1 MEVVQSQVHKLKTR
15 IDKVVTKN
23 YSSVNNLNF
32 LVPCDALASSAQN
45 VASSPENGNKL
56 LVESLHT
63 ESRHTPE
70 RNMGDL
76 FMHESTVSSH
86 GEVAPH
92 LDMVESTGHPQVGG
106 FFENVS
112 FSFF

>member
-15 IDKVVTKN
+15 IDKVVTEN
-23 YSSVNNLNF
+23 YSSINNLNF
-32 LVPCDALASSAQN
+32 LVPCDALASFAQI

-63 ESRHTPE
+63 ESHHTSE
-70 RNMGDL
+70 RNMRDL
-76 FMHESTVSSH
+76 LMPESTVSSH
-86 GEVAPH
+86 GEVAAH
-92 LDMVESTGHPQVGG
+92 LDMVESTGHAQVVG

-112 FSFF
+112 FSF